1 MLLGGVLPDKA
12 QLSRTS
18 MSARRL
24 TGLHFHTNKQERAR
38 CRGRV
43 CFPPS
48 SEKQSGRL
56 AKPVALLV
64 SRLVS

>member
-1 MLLGGVLPDKA
+1 
-12 QLSRTS
+12 